1 MNGDTPLTP
10 TQTKKIEALAALPQS
25 QQISQAKQIQTQ
37 QTETLA
43 LPQAHGDTPLTPT
56 QTKWQSN
63 SNGVSSQTNIVL
75 FDQAPQQQTPLS
87 RDTVKRLIKDVREI
101 TKTPLTSHGIYYHHS
116 KDDIL
121 IGQAMIIGPSD
132 TPYEQGYYFFEFKFP
147 EDYPHKP
154 PVVKYY
160 TNDGITRFNP
170 NLYKS
175 GKVCVSVL
183 NTWKGDQWTGCQS
196 ISSILLVLC
205 TLLNKTPLLNEPG
218 ITERH
223 SDFHSYHK
231 IVTCMNYK
239 VAIVQMAKSEM
250 IKKKFPEL
258 YDIMIDNFLSNYGKI
273 MELFDKNYRKNP
285 ERKFIT
291 TSVYN
296 MMVVVDYSA
305 VRNELVDLYTI
316 LKSR

>member
-1 MNGDTPLTP
+1 MDGDTPLSAPLAQKT
-10 TQTKKIEALAALPQS
+10 EA
-25 QQISQAKQIQTQ
+25 QQIQA
-37 QTETLA
+37 LA
-43 LPQAHGDTPLTPT
+43 LPQAQQTEALALPQAQHTAQT
-56 QTKWQSN
+56 QTNWQSN
-63 SNGVSSQTNIVL
+63 GSFSHMNIKL
-75 FDQAPQQQTPLS
+75 IDQAPTQIQLS

-223 SDFHSYHK
+223 SDFHNYHK

-239 VAIVQMAKSEM
+239 VAIVHMAKSEM
-250 IKKKFPEL
+250 IKNTFPEL
-258 YDIMIDNFLSNYGKI
+258 YDIMVDNFLSNYGKI
-273 MELFDKNYRKNP
+273 MERIDYNYRKNP

-305 VRNELVDLYTI
+305 VRDELVELHKKI
-316 LKSR
+316 SIKK

>member
-1 MNGDTPLTP
+1 MDGDTPLSAPLAQKT
-10 TQTKKIEALAALPQS
+10 EA
-25 QQISQAKQIQTQ
+25 QQIQA
-37 QTETLA
+37 LA

-75 FDQAPQQQTPLS
+75 FDQAPTQIQLS

-223 SDFHSYHK
+223 SDFHNYHK

-239 VAIVQMAKSEM
+239 VAIVQMVKSEM
-250 IKKKFPEL
+250 IKNTFPEL
-258 YDIMIDNFLSNYGKI
+258 YDIMVDNFLSNYGKI
-273 MELFDKNYRKNP
+273 MERIDYNYRKNP

-305 VRNELVDLYTI
+305 VRDELVELHKKI
-316 LKSR
+316 SIKK